1 MKKIINKKHIF
12 KKQYGQHFLKD
23 INLLRTIVNSSN
35 LENENVVEIGPGKG
49 ALTQFI
55 VPKAK
60 QFLAYEIDSS
70 LKEFL
75 KFDLYSNFNIIYDD
89 FLNRDL
95 KKDFYKYFKKEK
107 VILIGNLPYYIAT
120 PLLFK
125 VLFLSQVKSFTFML
139 QKEIAL
145 RILSKEKL
153 KSFNFL
159 SVIFQ
164 SFTKIQKI
172 KFVKRTMFFPVPKVD
187 SIVLKFEKKTFDKQR
202 QYFLENKFLKF
213 VKASFIQKRKT
224 LINNLNIYFNISKIE
239 LLKFFDKYQISS
251 NIRAEEIDV
260 ITFQFIS
267 ESFFLFFNL

>member
-1 MKKIINKKHIF
+1 MNKKHIF